1 MNIWILCCGEPAAAL
16 PTRCT
21 GAQFEAALEALAA
34 GGVRKSDEKT
44 LKGKYRRVLAAPGE
58 RARQTAE
65 CLLPGTALQE
75 EPLLAP
81 IPHRAFRDSAGER
94 PLWYWLQGA
103 RWQARTGSPRQP
115 ESLKASAERAEA
127 LVERLERAGE
137 DCVLITDESMVPL
150 LLDRLRVRGCCAARS
165 GVGRFRPWERILV
178 TRRDTHCG
186 GCAHNCFLSNPGCD
200 IGRDKARRL
209 NEGRLA

>member
-16 PTRCT
+16 PERCT
-21 GAQFEAALEALAA
+21 GPQYEAALEALAV
-34 GGVRKSDEKT
+34 GGVRTNGEKP
-44 LKGKYRRVLAAPGE
+44 LKGTYRLVLAAPGE

-65 CLLPGTALQE
+65 RLLPGTAPQE

-81 IPHRAFRDSAGER
+81 IPRRAFRASAGER
-94 PLWYWLQGA
+94 PLWLWQLGA

-115 ESLKASAERAEA
+115 ESLKASAARAET
-127 LVERLERAGE
+127 LVERLETAGE
-137 DCVLITDESMVPL
+137 DCVLITDESLVPL
-150 LLDRLRVRGCCAARS
+150 LLDRLRVRGFCPARS
-165 GVGRFRPWERILV
+165 GVGRFRPWERVLV

-209 NEGRLA
+209 NEGRRA